1 MLIPREGY
9 NGLAP
14 LDGSMRQTTRT
25 SSLPGTRRA
34 CPALRPK
41 PNFALRFAE
50 SVVDD
55 QQLERELV
63 RSLVEV
69 FLCLS
74 RFGNLQRLDS
84 APIPP
89 AHTWDVNFSLTLP
102 PGQSTPSVRFQTQAD
117 AESLLKELQMQEPA
131 PPKSQGYSLGTLDA
145 NLESDESWKL
155 VPLSDESV
163 LFAVCPQCSINAVIS
178 DEI

>member
-1 MLIPREGY
+1 
-9 NGLAP
+9 
-14 LDGSMRQTTRT
+14 
-25 SSLPGTRRA
+25 
-34 CPALRPK
+34 
-41 PNFALRFAE
+41 
-50 SVVDD
+50 
-55 QQLERELV
+55 
-63 RSLVEV
+63 
-69 FLCLS
+69 
-74 RFGNLQRLDS
+74 
-84 APIPP
+84 
-89 AHTWDVNFSLTLP
+89 LTLP